1 MNFRHFD
8 QLLLALRNLTMNF
21 RHFDHLWDYLIL

>member
-8 QLLLALRNLTMNF
+8 QLLIALRNLTMNF
-21 RHFDHLWDYLIL
+21 RHFDRLCEIM

>member
-1 MNFRHFD
+1 MSH

-21 RHFDHLWDYLIL
+21 RHFDGLCEIM